1 MISIGIQKKIEE
13 KIFYLAY
20 YLKFIN
26 NVPAKINAIPIIAL
40 VLIVS
45 FKNTTEP
52 TNINTFVI
60 PTPKGTIKLTS
71 DFEIITIQSKKLNK

>member
-1 MISIGIQKKIEE
+1 MISISIQKKIEE
-13 KIFYLAY
+13 KNLLSFH

-52 TNINTFVI
+52 TNIKTFVI